1 MSFRRRVATV
11 VSVLLGLCST
21 VFVLG
26 ALPAQAHTLAH
37 TYRSCEPV
45 RNPYAGSRYEGA
57 DLSRI
62 RALGVSC
69 LTARRVAKGAHRKAL
84 GLSVPSSG
92 IRTFRWRRWNVTGD
106 LRGPEDRYLA
116 KKAGGGRVRWRF

>member
-1 MSFRRRVATV
+1 MSFRPRIASPLSALVVVCAATL
-11 VSVLLGLCST
+11 LLG
-21 VFVLG
+21 
-26 ALPAQAHTLAH
+26 APPAQAGSW
-37 TYRSCEPV
+37 RSCEPV
-45 RNPYAGSRYEGA
+45 RDPYAGSRYEGT

-69 LTARRVAKGAHRKAL
+69 RTARRVAKGAHRKAL

-106 LRGPEDRYLA
+106 IRGPRDLYVA
-116 KKAGGGRVRWRF
+116 KKAGGRRVRWRF